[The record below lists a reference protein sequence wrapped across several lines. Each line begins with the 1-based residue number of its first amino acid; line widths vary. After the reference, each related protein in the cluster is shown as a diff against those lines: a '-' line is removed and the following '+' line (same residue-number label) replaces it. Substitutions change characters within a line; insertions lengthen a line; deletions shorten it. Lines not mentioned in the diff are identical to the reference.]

1 MPDTLPIRLLH
12 FADLHIGMENFGQI
26 DPETGVNQRVLD
38 FIQRLREIVD
48 TALEREADLVIF
60 AGDAF
65 KTRDPNPTYQRELA
79 RQVMRLA
86 RANVPIVL
94 LVGNHDVPIIANRAS
109 SVDIFRTLEVPNVI
123 VGRKEELHRIETRR
137 GVIQVG
143 TAPWPQRA
151 RLLQMDENRNLN
163 AEQLD
168 QLLATTVMDEL
179 QHLAQQVDPALP
191 AVLAGH
197 FTVSGARFGS
207 ERSVMIGQDVVIN
220 LSALNLPAWD
230 YVALGHIHKHQDLN
244 PGNYPSV
251 VYSGSLERIDFGE
264 EFEPKGFCWVHVLR
278 GQTTW
283 EFVPVPARRFI
294 TIDADATQ
302 DGDTPTEAVL
312 RAIER
317 HDVQGAVVR
326 ARVTLL
332 QSQEATFRPREVER
346 AIRDGGAR
354 FFVGIQKQIQREI
367 RSRIGVRNP
376 ESLTPLQLLERFF
389 ISKNTPDDRMKLL
402 MELADQI
409 IGNNA
414 SRQ

>member
-1 MPDTLPIRLLH
+1 MPATPPIRLLH

-38 FIQRLREIVD
+38 FIQRLRDIVD

-94 LVGNHDVPIIANRAS
+94 LVGNHDIPIIANRAS
-109 SVDIFRTLEVPNVI
+109 SVDIFHTLEVPNVI

-151 RLLQMDENRNLN
+151 RLLQQDENRNLN

-168 QLLATTVMDEL
+168 WLLANTVIDEL
-179 QHLAQQVDPALP
+179 RRLSEEVDPGLP
-191 AVLAGH
+191 AVLTGH
-197 FTVSGARFGS
+197 FSVSGARFGS

-230 YVALGHIHKHQDLN
+230 YVALGHIHKHQSLN
-244 PGNYPSV
+244 ADNYPPV
-251 VYSGSLERIDFGE
+251 VYAGSLERIDFGE
-264 EFEPKGFCWVHVLR
+264 EFEPKGFCWVNVQR
-278 GQTTW
+278 GATTW
-283 EFVPVPARRFI
+283 EFVSVPARRFI
-294 TIDADATQ
+294 TIDADATH

-317 HDVQGAVVR
+317 HDVQDAVVR
-326 ARVTLL
+326 VRVTLL
-332 QSQEATFRPREVER
+332 QHQEAGFRPRDVER
-346 AIRDGGAR
+346 AIRERGAR
-354 FFVGIQKQIQREI
+354 FLVGIQKQIEREI

-376 ESLTPLQLLERFF
+376 ESLTPVELLRRYF
-389 ISKNTPDDRMKLL
+389 ISKKTPPDQIESLMKL
-402 MELADQI
+402 AGPI
-409 IGNNA
+409 IGNTHD
-414 SRQ
+414 RQ

>member
-1 MPDTLPIRLLH
+1 MPATPPIRLLH

-65 KTRDPNPTYQRELA
+65 KTRDPNPTYQREMA

-94 LVGNHDVPIIANRAS
+94 LVGNHDIPIIANRAS
-109 SVDIFRTLEVPNVI
+109 SVDIFHTLEVPNVI
-123 VGRKEELHRIETRR
+123 VGRKEALHRIETRR

-151 RLLQMDENRNLN
+151 RLLQQDENRNLN

-168 QLLATTVMDEL
+168 RLLADTVIDEL
-179 QHLAQQVDPALP
+179 RRLSEEVDPGLP
-191 AVLAGH
+191 AVLTGH

-230 YVALGHIHKHQDLN
+230 YVALGHIHKHQSLN
-244 PGNYPSV
+244 ADNYPPV
-251 VYSGSLERIDFGE
+251 VYAGSLERIDFGE
-264 EFEPKGFCWVHVLR
+264 EFEPKGFCWVNVAR
-278 GQTTW
+278 GATTW
-283 EFVPVPARRFI
+283 EFVRVPARRFV
-294 TIDADATQ
+294 TIEADARG

-317 HDVQGAVVR
+317 HDVQDAVVR
-326 ARVTLL
+326 VRVTLL
-332 QSQEATFRPREVER
+332 QRQEAAFRPRDIER
-346 AIRDGGAR
+346 AIRERGAR
-354 FFVGIQKQIQREI
+354 FLVGIQKQIEREI

-376 ESLTPLQLLERFF
+376 ESLTPAELLRRYF
-389 ISKNTPDDRMKLL
+389 ISKKTPPDQIDSL
-402 MELADQI
+402 MELAGPI
-409 IGNNA
+409 IDNTHN
-414 SRQ
+414 RQ

>member
-1 MPDTLPIRLLH
+1 MPETLPIRLLH
-12 FADLHIGMENFGQI
+12 FADLHIGMENFGQL

-38 FIQRLREIVD
+38 FIQRLRDIVD

-86 RANVPIVL
+86 KAGVPIVL
-94 LVGNHDVPIIANRAS
+94 LVGNHDIPVIANRAS

-123 VGRKEELHRIETRR
+123 VGRKEELHRIQTRR

-151 RLLQMDENRNLN
+151 RLLQMDESRNLN

-168 QLLATTVMDEL
+168 QLLATTVADEL
-179 QHLAQQVDPALP
+179 QHLAAQVDPGLP
-191 AVLAGH
+191 AVLTGH

-264 EFEPKGFCWVHVLR
+264 EFEPKGFCWVNVLR
-278 GQTTW
+278 GETTW
-283 EFVPVPARRFI
+283 EFVSVPARRFI

-302 DGDTPTEAVL
+302 DGETPTEAVL

-317 HDVQGAVVR
+317 HDVQDAVVR

-332 QSQEATFRPREVER
+332 QSQDALFKPRDIER
-346 AIRDGGAR
+346 AVRERGAR

-376 ESLTPLQLLERFF
+376 ESLTPSQLLERFL
-389 ISKNTPDDRMKLL
+389 ISKGTPQDRAESL
-402 MELADQI
+402 MALANQI
-409 IGNNA
+409 FNATSNNK
-414 SRQ
+414 